1 MKRTPVALALA
12 LMLLLLVGCGATTSP
27 TTTGTTT
34 DTTTSTICQ
43 QIQTIN
49 QSLTKLAGIGDNT
62 TVGDVK
68 AAQQKL
74 TKALDALT
82 KLPVG
87 NGSTLNDLQQA
98 NDQLAAEIKDM
109 PDSATIGEMGSRLQ
123 QFKQNVTKAQTAT
136 TKLNSLLKCVG

>member
-12 LMLLLLVGCGATTSP
+12 LMLLLLVGCGTTTSQ
-27 TTTGTTT
+27 TTTG
-34 DTTTSTICQ
+34 TTSTICQ

-49 QSLTKLAGIGDNT
+49 QSLTTLAGIGDKT
-62 TVGDVK
+62 TVGEVK

-74 TKALDALT
+74 TKALDALA

-87 NGSTLNDLQQA
+87 NGSTLNDLRQA

-109 PDSATIGEMGSRLQ
+109 PDSATIGEMGPRLQ

-136 TKLNSLLKCVG
+136 TKLSSLLQCGG